1 MKKDGAKLFCRGKKG
16 TYYFRKRDGTKDIW
30 ISTRTTE
37 KTKAQKYLDSYE
49 NTENAKDVILDEAGS
64 GAKVIQRISSVLTKK
79 ITKKE
84 FKKTSILDA
93 YEKWT
98 KSYDKFMDISQA
110 RRDFFSSIIKKFSD
124 WAGEEG
130 RKITDIEDVTPE
142 IAKQYARYLWD
153 DGYSSKTFN
162 DHIYLLSRVFTFM
175 DDISSLP
182 YRDPFN
188 KRRVT
193 KKTIKDAPVEGRHPL
208 EPKMLKDVLDKSAE
222 YGKDYRDLFII
233 GAHTGMRLKD
243 AVLLRWQDIDGNFIT
258 FSPRK
263 TIRTSNV
270 ARVPITPV
278 LRRIL
283 KDRKDN
289 SSEYVIP
296 ELADKYLN
304 IPGSICE
311 KAKDIFD
318 KALGKEN
325 TRIQKGDHRR
335 IRTSRYSFSS
345 YRSTYMSMLAAKNV
359 STRDAMRA
367 LGWNSPAMI
376 RTYEHELE
384 KAKREADKRALGIV
398 GKIKEFRTPPPKLVK
413 KLRPNE
419 DALEKLVSKYSNLT
433 IARIYGISNVAI
445 KKWLDK
451 FGIVRK
457 KRIESA
463 DVVDE
468 EIERIREE
476 LLVAGD

>member
-16 TYYFRKRDGTKDIW
+16 TYYFRKRDGAKDIW

-84 FKKTSILDA
+84 FKKTPILGA

-110 RRDFFSSIIKKFSD
+110 RRDFFSSIIKKFAD
-124 WAGEEG
+124 WAGEED
-130 RKITDIEDVTPE
+130 RKIKDIEDVTPE

-182 YRDPFN
+182 HRDPFN

-208 EPKMLKDVLDKSAE
+208 EPGMLKAVLDKSAE
-222 YGKDYRDLFII
+222 YGKDYRDLFLV
-233 GAHTGMRLKD
+233 GSHTGMRLKD
-243 AVLLRWQDIDGNFIT
+243 SVLIRWRDIDGDFIT
-258 FSPRK
+258 IKPHK
-263 TIRTSNV
+263 TSRTSNI
-270 ARVPITPV
+270 ARIPITPV
-278 LRRIL
+278 LRRIFIG
-283 KDRKDN
+283 RKGN
-289 SSEYVIP
+289 KSEYVIP
-296 ELADKYLN
+296 ELAGRYLST
-304 IPGSICE
+304 PGSVCA

-318 KALGKEN
+318 KALGKDN
-325 TRIQKGDHRR
+325 TRVQKGDHRK
-335 IRTSRYSFSS
+335 IRTSRFSFSS

-384 KAKREADKRALGIV
+384 KAKHEADKRALGIV
-398 GKIKEFRTPPPKLVK
+398 GKIKEFKMPAPKLVK
-413 KLRPNE
+413 KLRPE
-419 DALEKLVSKYSNLT
+419 KEALEGLVGKYSNLAV
-433 IARIYGISNVAI
+433 ARIYGISNVAV
-445 KKWLDK
+445 KKWMDK
-451 FGIVRK
+451 FGIVRE

-463 DVVDE
+463 NINDG
-468 EIERIREE
+468 EIEKIRAT
-476 LLVAGD
+476 LLGTVK